1 MNIVNK
7 NVANKNI
14 DLPSS
19 DLNVAARTPHN
30 IDVEAALLGA
40 LLRNN
45 KIFEQISEITTAE
58 HFYHGGHAQIF
69 IMISRLL
76 NDGRVANEDT
86 LAHHAQADDILK
98 TIGGA
103 SYITSLADNALAIIS
118 VQEYALLLKDLFLK
132 RELIRIGEDC
142 VLKAGSKTHQS
153 ANEQIEN
160 VEQKLFL
167 LAEHQQGESQ
177 VITLGESIKSALD
190 TMDKAIRNEGKL
202 TGISTGLKD
211 LDAVLGGLQKSDLIV
226 LAGRPSMGKS
236 AMALNIGYH
245 AAMMFK
251 QLYDENGN
259 ETEYEGAKV
268 AVFSLEMSAE
278 QIASRLLAAA
288 SETNSVSLRRG
299 QINQEQFNRIARK
312 AQEIDKLPLYIDESS
327 MLTVSKIRQ
336 RARRFKRKHGL
347 DFIIIDYL
355 QLLQSGSEERAD
367 NRVLEISNMTR
378 QLKGLARELNIPIL
392 ILSQLSRAVENRDP
406 PIPHL
411 ADLRDSGAIEQDAD
425 VVAFIYRPEYYLQRQ
440 PPERRENETAEKFD
454 DRYQNYQHRLEESR
468 NKAQL
473 HIAKHRHGETGVVDL
488 YFNPEFALFT
498 DLEKRYD

>member
-1 MNIVNK
+1 MNI
-7 NVANKNI
+7 ANKNNS
-14 DLPSS
+14 PSPAVDTS
-19 DLNVAARTPHN
+19 DSTTIRAPHN
-30 IDVEAALLGA
+30 LEVEAALLGG

-45 KIFEQISEITTAE
+45 KIFEQISEITIAD
-58 HFYHGGHAQIF
+58 HFYHGGHAQIYT
-69 IMISRLL
+69 MISGLL

-103 SYITSLADNALAIIS
+103 SYIKSLADNALVIIA
-118 VQEYALLLKDLFLK
+118 VQEYAQLLKDLFLK
-132 RELIRIGEDC
+132 RELMGIGESC
-142 VLKAGSKTHQS
+142 VIRAGSKTHET

-167 LAEHQQGESQ
+167 LAEHSHSESS
-177 VITLGESIKSALD
+177 VVTFGESIKSALD
-190 TMDKAIRNEGKL
+190 TMDKAMRNDGKL

-211 LDAVLGGLQKSDLIV
+211 LDAVLGGLQKTDLIV

-236 AMALNIGYH
+236 AMALNIGYN
-245 AAMMFK
+245 AAKNFK
-251 QLYDENGN
+251 QLYDEDGN
-259 ETEYEGAKV
+259 EIGYEGAKV

-278 QIASRLLAAA
+278 QIASRLLSAA

-312 AQEIDKLPLYIDESS
+312 AQEIDKLPLYIDETS
-327 MLTVSKIRQ
+327 MLTASKIRQ
-336 RARRFKRKHGL
+336 RARRFKRKQGL
-347 DFIIIDYL
+347 DLIIIDYL
-355 QLLQSGSEERAD
+355 QLLHAGADERAD
-367 NRVLEISNMTR
+367 NRVLEISLMTR

-392 ILSQLSRAVENRDP
+392 ILSQLSRAVESRDP
-406 PIPHL
+406 PIPNL

-425 VVAFIYRPEYYLQRQ
+425 VVAFIYRPEYYLQRK
-440 PPERRENETAEKFD
+440 PPERRENETDTKFD
-454 DRYQNYQHRLEESR
+454 DRYQNYQIRLEESR

-488 YFNPEFALFT
+488 YFNPEFALFS